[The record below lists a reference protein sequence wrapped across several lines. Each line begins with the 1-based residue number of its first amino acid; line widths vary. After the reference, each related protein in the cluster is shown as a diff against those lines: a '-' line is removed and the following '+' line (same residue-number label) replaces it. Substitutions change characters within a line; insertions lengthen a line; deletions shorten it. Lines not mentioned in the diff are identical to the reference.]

1 MLVLA
6 RKLGKSI
13 VIEVPPST
21 KPRKIT
27 VTFCSLFNHSARIGV
42 DVQPPDRSVVILRD
56 ELVEKLQCEEKT
68 RTTDG
73 NSQ

>member
-6 RKLGKSI
+6 RKPGESI
-13 VIEVPPST
+13 VIKVPPST
-21 KPRKIT
+21 QPREIT
-27 VTFCSLFNHSARIGV
+27 ISYCSLFNRSARIGV
-42 DVQPPDRSVVILRD
+42 DVQPPDRNVVILRD

-73 NSQ
+73 NLQ